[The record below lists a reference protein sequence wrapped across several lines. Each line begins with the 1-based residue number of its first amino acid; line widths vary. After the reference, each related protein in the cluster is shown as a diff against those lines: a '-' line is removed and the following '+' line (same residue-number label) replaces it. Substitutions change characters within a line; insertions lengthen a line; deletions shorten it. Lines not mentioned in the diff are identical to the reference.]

1 MIINTIKLLLA
12 QKMAQIQMETENTGS
27 VTFLGV

>member
-12 QKMAQIQMETENTGS
+12 QKMAQIQMETENTES
-27 VTFLGV
+27 ALF

>member
-12 QKMAQIQMETENTGS
+12 QKIAQIQMETEITES
-27 VTFLGV
+27 APF

>member
-12 QKMAQIQMETENTGS
+12 QKMAQIQMETENAES
-27 VTFLGV
+27 ALF